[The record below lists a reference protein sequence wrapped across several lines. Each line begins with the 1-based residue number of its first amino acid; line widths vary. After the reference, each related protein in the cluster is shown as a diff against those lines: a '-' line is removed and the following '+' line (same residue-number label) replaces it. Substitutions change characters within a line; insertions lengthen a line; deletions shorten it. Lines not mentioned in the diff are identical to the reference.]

1 MEDRRGGWQMKRP
14 LIDDSLWFIHKDG
27 GRFYPWHRYS
37 KHHGSSSFWVS
48 DGSNLIEDAVPVATI
63 AELVVEVFS
72 RGRSV
77 WLFDNGKRG
86 GLYRYGHDAILSW
99 GASAEVASMALR
111 AGAPA
116 AAGAGNPQPLPA
128 LVAKALADTG
138 YDLLT
143 PADDGWM
150 AAAISG
156 SAGRV
161 LVQAANEGVLLAVT
175 DPTMAQRIGLASS
188 EVAVP
193 VGMADI
199 GVAHGAMQ
207 LYEAL
212 RVLHSLQTHPASMLS
227 ARVEARLAGIP
238 ETERTREVR
247 QRIGQ
252 DVFREA
258 LMDLWQGRCAVTG
271 IPFPPQLLRASH
283 AKSWAKATDSER
295 LDPFNGLLL
304 ATHLDAMFD
313 SGLIGFAEDGHMLC
327 SSQLDPVVRSH
338 FDINEDSR
346 LRSVAPGH
354 VPYLTW
360 HREFVLRR

>member
-1 MEDRRGGWQMKRP
+1 MKRP

-27 GRFYPWHRYS
+27 ARFHPWRRYS
-37 KHHGSSSFWVS
+37 KHHGFSSFWVS
-48 DGSNLIEDAVPVATI
+48 DGSNLIKDAVPVDTI

-77 WLFDNGKRG
+77 WLSDNDKRT
-86 GLYRYGHDAILSW
+86 GLYRFGHDVIHDW
-99 GASAEVASMALR
+99 GASAEVRLMAIR
-111 AGAPA
+111 AGAA
-116 AAGAGNPQPLPA
+116 APDRAGTSQTLPA

-143 PADDGWM
+143 PLDDGWV
-150 AAAISG
+150 AASISG
-156 SAGRV
+156 NPGRI
-161 LVQAANEGVLLAVT
+161 LVRAADDGVLLAVAE
-175 DPTMAQRIGLASS
+175 PTMTQRIGLAPA
-188 EVAVP
+188 AVP
-193 VGMADI
+193 IPQGMTDAGI
-199 GVAHGAMQ
+199 ARGAMQ

-212 RVLHSLQTHPASMLS
+212 RVLPSLQAHPASALS
-227 ARVEARLAGIP
+227 ARVEARLSAIP

-258 LMDLWQGRCAVTG
+258 LMDLWQGRCTVTG
-271 IPFPPQLLRASH
+271 IPFPPELLRASH
-283 AKSWAKATDSER
+283 AKSWSKATDAER

-313 SGLIGFAEDGHMLC
+313 AGLIGFDEQGRLIA
-327 SSQLDPVVRSH
+327 SPQLDPVVSSH
-338 FDINEDSR
+338 FGIEVGIQ
-346 LRSVAPGH
+346 LRSLAPGH
-354 VPYLTW
+354 MPYLAW

>member
-1 MEDRRGGWQMKRP
+1 M
-14 LIDDSLWFIHKDG
+14 SA
-27 GRFYPWHRYS
+27 
-37 KHHGSSSFWVS
+37 
-48 DGSNLIEDAVPVATI
+48 AV
-63 AELVVEVFS
+63 
-72 RGRSV
+72 
-77 WLFDNGKRG
+77 
-86 GLYRYGHDAILSW
+86 
-99 GASAEVASMALR
+99 
-111 AGAPA
+111 
-116 AAGAGNPQPLPA
+116 PA

-138 YDLLT
+138 YDLLSS
-143 PADDGWM
+143 ADGDWF

-161 LVQAANEGVLLAVT
+161 LVKAVDEGVLLAVA
-175 DPTMAQRIGLASS
+175 DPTMAQRIGLAST

-199 GVAHGAMQ
+199 GMARDAMQ

-252 DVFREA
+252 EVFREA

-283 AKSWAKATDSER
+283 AKPWAKATDSER

-313 SGLIGFAEDGHMLC
+313 SGLIGFFDDGRMLF
-327 SSQLDPVVRSH
+327 SPQLDLVVRSH
-338 FDINEDSR
+338 FG
-346 LRSVAPGH
+346 LRDGSQLRTMAPGH
-354 VPYLTW
+354 VPFLAW

>member
-1 MEDRRGGWQMKRP
+1 MKRT
-14 LIDDSLWFIHKDG
+14 LIDESLWFIHKNG
-27 GRFYPWHRYS
+27 GRFYPWLRYS
-37 KHHGSSSFWVS
+37 KHHERSSFWVS
-48 DGSNLIEDAVPVATI
+48 DGSNLIEDAIPVATM
-63 AELVVEVFS
+63 ADLVVEVFS

-77 WLFDNGKRG
+77 WLFDNGTRG
-86 GLYRYGHDAILSW
+86 GLYRFGHDAIHDW
-99 GASAEVASMALR
+99 GASAEVRLMALR
-111 AGAPA
+111 AGAPGP
-116 AAGAGNPQPLPA
+116 AGLAMIQPLPA

-138 YDLLT
+138 YDLLSQ
-143 PADDGWM
+143 AGEGWT

-156 SAGRV
+156 GAGGV
-161 LVQAANEGVLLAVT
+161 LVQPVDDGVLLAV
-175 DPTMAQRIGLASS
+175 DEPTMAQRIGLAST
-188 EVAVP
+188 AVP
-193 VGMADI
+193 VPMGMADI
-199 GVAHGAMQ
+199 GIVHGAMQ

-212 RVLHSLQTHPASMLS
+212 RVLHSLQTHPISALS
-227 ARVEARLAGIP
+227 ARVEARLAGMP

-271 IPFPPQLLRASH
+271 IPFPPELLRASH
-283 AKSWAKATDSER
+283 AKPWAKATDAER

-313 SGLIGFAEDGHMLC
+313 SGLIGFDEQGRLIA

-338 FDINEDSR
+338 FGIHEDSR
-346 LRSVAPGH
+346 LRSMAPGH
-354 VPYLTW
+354 MQYLAW

>member
-1 MEDRRGGWQMKRP
+1 MKRA
-14 LIDDSLWFIHKDG
+14 LLDESLWFIHKDG

-37 KHHGSSSFWVS
+37 KHHGFSSFWVS
-48 DGSNLIEDAVPVATI
+48 DGSNLIVHGVPVATI

-77 WLFDNGKRG
+77 WLFDNGNRS
-86 GLYRYGHDAILSW
+86 GLYRYGYDAILGW

-116 AAGAGNPQPLPA
+116 AASAGIHKPLPA

-138 YDLLT
+138 YDLISS
-143 PADDGWM
+143 ADGDWF

-161 LVQAANEGVLLAVT
+161 LVQAVDEGVLLAVA
-175 DPTMAQRIGLASS
+175 DPTMAQRIGLAST

-193 VGMADI
+193 AGMADI
-199 GVAHGAMQ
+199 GMARGAMQ

-212 RVLHSLQTHPASMLS
+212 RVLHSLQTHPASTLS

-247 QRIGQ
+247 QRVGQ

-258 LMDLWQGRCAVTG
+258 LMDLWQGRCALTG
-271 IPFPPQLLRASH
+271 IPFPSELLRASH
-283 AKSWAKATDSER
+283 AKPWSKATDAER

-313 SGLIGFAEDGHMLC
+313 TGLISFDGHGRVIT
-327 SSQLDPVVRSH
+327 SAHLDPVVRAH
-338 FDINEDSR
+338 FDIHEGSR
-346 LRSVAPGH
+346 LRSVTPGH
-354 VPYLTW
+354 LPYLAW
-360 HREFVLRR
+360 HRENILRG

>member
-1 MEDRRGGWQMKRP
+1 M
-14 LIDDSLWFIHKDG
+14 
-27 GRFYPWHRYS
+27 
-37 KHHGSSSFWVS
+37 
-48 DGSNLIEDAVPVATI
+48 NVAI
-63 AELVVEVFS
+63 
-72 RGRSV
+72 
-77 WLFDNGKRG
+77 
-86 GLYRYGHDAILSW
+86 
-99 GASAEVASMALR
+99 
-111 AGAPA
+111 
-116 AAGAGNPQPLPA
+116 PA

-138 YDLLT
+138 YDLLSV
-143 PADDGWM
+143 ADDGWI

-161 LVQAANEGVLLAVT
+161 LVQAVDEGVLLAVAE
-175 DPTMAQRIGLASS
+175 PTMAQRIGLASI
-188 EVAVP
+188 AVP
-193 VGMADI
+193 APQGMADI
-199 GVAHGAMQ
+199 GIAHGAIQ

-212 RVLHSLQTHPASMLS
+212 RVLHSLQTHPASALS

-283 AKSWAKATDSER
+283 AKPWAKATDAER

-313 SGLIGFAEDGHMLC
+313 SGLIGFDERGRLIA
-327 SSQLDPVVRSH
+327 SSQLDPVVKSH
-338 FDINEDSR
+338 FGIRQGSH

-354 VPYLTW
+354 LPYLAW